1 MTDDAPANGTP
12 EQPADGPP
20 PPPPGSSAPETVIRP
35 PASAI
40 VADPDDPDDPDDADA
55 PATDDRGAGQ
65 PPPPPVGPGLPGP
78 IGPGDPTRAARAGTT
93 AGLVAFGAGLL
104 GAAVVIAGLRSRS
117 GDDGLDWSNYG
128 VGLGATAVLLVIA
141 ILGALAGRRTGGR
154 AREEVVTWPGVV
166 GILATGLMIAVGID
180 RGESWVA
187 YLVGGVMVAL
197 AVIGYVAARRA
208 AFVVVAI
215 LGLAL
220 VYGVAFD
227 DLLADSIGDDHP
239 QVTTGALVVVF
250 VVAVTVVGWALPSRA
265 VSGVVVGVC
274 GLVGILGILA
284 SFAVLRFL
292 GGIFGGMGSMFGRGP
307 SGTRDFASATSLS
320 LGFEESDVWWVVAL
334 GGILAVLWALAAVVS
349 GHSGFSVLAIAMPAL
364 GVPLASVALAAEHPT
379 WWAASTATAGGVLLL
394 GGVALARLRGRRVG
408 ATG

>member
-20 PPPPGSSAPETVIRP
+20 PPPPPPGSSAPETVIRP

-40 VADPDDPDDPDDADA
+40 VTDPDDTDAT
-55 PATDDRGAGQ
+55 ATDDRGSAQ
-65 PPPPPVGPGLPGP
+65 PPPPPVGAGVPGP
-78 IGPGDPTRAARAGTT
+78 IEPGDPTRAARAGTT
-93 AGLVAFGAGLL
+93 AGLVALGAGLL
-104 GAAVVIAGLRSRS
+104 GAAVLIAAFRSRS

-128 VGLGATAVLLVIA
+128 VGLGATAVLFVIA
-141 ILGALAGRRTGGR
+141 ILGALAARRTGGR
-154 AREEVVTWPGVV
+154 AREEVVTWPGVA

-180 RGESWVA
+180 RGDSWVA

-197 AVIGYVAARRA
+197 AVIGYLAARRA

-227 DLLADSIGDDHP
+227 DVVADSLGDDHP
-239 QVTTGALVVVF
+239 QVITAVLVALFVVV
-250 VVAVTVVGWALPSRA
+250 VTLVGWALPSRA
-265 VSGVVVGVC
+265 VSGVVVGAF
-274 GLVGILGILA
+274 GLVGILATLA
-284 SFAVLRFL
+284 SFAVMRFL
-292 GGIFGGMGSMFGRGP
+292 GGILDGFFGGMSSGFDAASDDGATFGWVSVSP
-307 SGTRDFASATSLS
+307 
-320 LGFEESDVWWVVAL
+320 GFREDDVWWVVVL
-334 GGILAVLWALAAVVS
+334 GGILAVLWALAATVS

-379 WWAASTATAGGVLLL
+379 WWAAITATAGGVLLL

-408 ATG
+408 PTG